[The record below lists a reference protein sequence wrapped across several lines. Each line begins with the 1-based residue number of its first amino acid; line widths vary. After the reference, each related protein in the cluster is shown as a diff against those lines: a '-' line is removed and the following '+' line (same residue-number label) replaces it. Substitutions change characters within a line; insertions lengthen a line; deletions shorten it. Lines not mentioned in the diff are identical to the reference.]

1 MKAEREH
8 RVPLSDQ
15 AMEVLRDAW
24 AYSGPEGLIF
34 PAPRSGMA
42 MSDMTLLAILRRLK
56 IDATIHGFRSS
67 FRDWAAECSGPSW
80 AIRKSVLAHSRGRT
94 GVHAQ

>member
-1 MKAEREH
+1 
-8 RVPLSDQ
+8 
-15 AMEVLRDAW
+15 
-24 AYSGPEGLIF
+24 
-34 PAPRSGMA
+34 MA

-80 AIRKSVLAHSRGRT
+80 AIRESALAHSVGPSTEQAYMRSDLLDQRRGLMQDWADFCA
-94 GVHAQ
+94 G